1 MIQPCSGVVHRLII
15 AQGTATISLLSRS
28 IIFFIFCAFVLHKNS
43 QLNSCCIPISRRI
56 PWFTVDMAEIFGA
69 VAAGIA
75 VCHEMTRLAKA
86 IHKVAKNVKNAP
98 KDIGTLTDE
107 TVIFTGLYGDFLE
120 TYEKGS
126 GVQKSVWI
134 ESLKVCAEN
143 VIRRLRKIL
152 CEGDA
157 LRLDADYRYSLKD
170 TWKANW
176 NWLIRRD
183 VVTHLRT
190 SLAIASQTISGFLNI
205 LCIRRLDEELSLLHS
220 ILNNPEQRSKIEA
233 KFGVSLEEKIHC
245 IQDKM

>member
-1 MIQPCSGVVHRLII
+1 
-15 AQGTATISLLSRS
+15 
-28 IIFFIFCAFVLHKNS
+28 
-43 QLNSCCIPISRRI
+43 
-56 PWFTVDMAEIFGA
+56 MAEIFGA

-75 VCHEMTRLAKA
+75 VCQQMTRLAKA
-86 IHKVAKNVKNAP
+86 IHEVAKNVKNAP
-98 KDIGTLTDE
+98 KDIGTLTDQ
-107 TVIFTGLYGDFLE
+107 TIVFTGLYGDFLE

-126 GVQKSVWI
+126 GAQKSVWI
-134 ESLKVCAEN
+134 ESLKAFAEN

-176 NWLIRRD
+176 KWLIRRN

-190 SLAIASQTISGFLNI
+190 SLAIASQTITGFLNI

-245 IQDKM
+245 IQNKM